1 MDAAVG
7 RTWAVGGLPPVVPR
21 YVFRRPKIARRD
33 EPEAAITGREK
44 RADRA
49 TAEASDSNAGPKN
62 RGGGP
67 KASFDWA
74 SPARIGRLG
83 SRPGVD
89 PPFPQQSCVQ
99 PCNGVMRLDASDALA
114 LFAVSAGQSGQP
126 PGMFEFCPVA
136 DEPQDM
142 VAGTISQQPQ
152 QATGPR

>member
-1 MDAAVG
+1 M
-7 RTWAVGGLPPVVPR
+7 
-21 YVFRRPKIARRD
+21 
-33 EPEAAITGREK
+33 TGREK

-67 KASFDWA
+67 KANFDWA
-74 SPARIGRLG
+74 SPTRTGRLG

-99 PCNGVMRLDASDALA
+99 ACNGVMWLDTSGVLA
-114 LFAVSAGQSGQP
+114 LFAESAGQSGQP
-126 PGMFEFCPVA
+126 ACAIGASSVA
-136 DEPQDM
+136 DDPQGM